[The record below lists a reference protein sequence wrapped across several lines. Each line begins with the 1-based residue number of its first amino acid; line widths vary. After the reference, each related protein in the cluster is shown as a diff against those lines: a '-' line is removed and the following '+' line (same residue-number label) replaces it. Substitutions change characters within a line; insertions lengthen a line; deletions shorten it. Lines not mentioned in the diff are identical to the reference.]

1 MVSAKVEGCT
11 AGPGAG
17 ISVASS
23 GAPSMIDES
32 SMPMMDGIGKL
43 ARRFNGYVVQQR
55 KIVYDQTLCIY
66 TQLNSV
72 TNLSGWRCVFSA

>member
-1 MVSAKVEGCT
+1 MT
-11 AGPGAG
+11 
-17 ISVASS
+17 
-23 GAPSMIDES
+23 DES

-43 ARRFNGYVVQQR
+43 ARRFNGYVVQQG

-72 TNLSGWRCVFSA
+72 TNLSGWRCVFST